1 MGARGPAVAVL
12 MAIGIAIVIG
22 VALMTGPSGALAQA
36 PAESIGRVKTL
47 EGEVS
52 VMRGGAAVPLALG
65 DPIELMDEV
74 RTGADGSVGITF
86 KDETLLSL
94 GPDSAMVIDEMVYA
108 PATGDAS
115 FSANLLGGSLSYVSG
130 GIAKLRPGN
139 VRLSTPTA
147 TIGIR
152 GTALAIRA
160 PKR

>member
-1 MGARGPAVAVL
+1 MGLAVVMMMAAQGGVAVAE
-12 MAIGIAIVIG
+12 
-22 VALMTGPSGALAQA
+22 TPD
-36 PAESIGRVKTL
+36 ESIGRVKTL
-47 EGEVS
+47 DGEVS
-52 VMRGGAAVPLALG
+52 VVRAGATLPMALG
-65 DPIELMDEV
+65 DPIVLMDEV

-86 KDETLLSL
+86 EDETLLSL
-94 GPDSAMVIDEMVYA
+94 GPDSVMVIDDMVYA

-130 GIAKLRPGN
+130 GIAKLRPAN

-160 PKR
+160 PKQ

>member
-1 MGARGPAVAVL
+1 MQ
-12 MAIGIAIVIG
+12 GIALGLAVVMV
-22 VALMTGPSGALAQA
+22 VAA
-36 PAESIGRVKTL
+36 PGTVAKAETPDESIGRVKTL
-47 EGEVS
+47 DGEVS
-52 VMRGGAAVPLALG
+52 VVRAGDTLPVALG
-65 DPIELMDEV
+65 DAIVLMDEV

-86 KDETLLSL
+86 DDETLLSL
-94 GPDSAMVIDEMVYA
+94 GPESVMVIDEMVYA

-130 GIAKLRPGN
+130 GIAKLRPAN

-152 GTALAIRA
+152 GTALAIRT